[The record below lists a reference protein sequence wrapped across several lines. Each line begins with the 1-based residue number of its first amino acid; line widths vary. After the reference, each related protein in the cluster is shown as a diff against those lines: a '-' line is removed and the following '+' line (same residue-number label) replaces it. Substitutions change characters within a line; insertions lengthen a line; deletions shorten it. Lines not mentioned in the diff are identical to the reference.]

1 MSTRSNTSYCALWE
15 VPPKHPVADRLSDGL
30 LMAIRYGI

>member
-15 VPPKHPVADRLSDGL
+15 VPLMHHVADRLSNGL